1 MLPGD
6 CPWRVRNASRGDS
19 TSDTSQPVQ
28 GSTFRVSD
36 REHEAMILV
45 RFKRDEIRES
55 VKC

>member
-1 MLPGD
+1 
-6 CPWRVRNASRGDS
+6 
-19 TSDTSQPVQ
+19 
-28 GSTFRVSD
+28 VSD